1 MKGEDEENI
10 RGENK
15 KKVGTKDEE
24 NIGGEDEE
32 SIEVEDR
39 IMTMIE
45 ELRTCG
51 NGQKHSVIIPPYL
64 ILGYLGM
71 NIAMGIVG
79 LPELQDYWTRE
90 PLHVP

>member
-1 MKGEDEENI
+1 MKGEDEENV

-32 SIEVEDR
+32 SIEVKDR

-51 NGQKHSVIIPPYL
+51 NGQKHSAIIPPYL
-64 ILGYLGM
+64 L
-71 NIAMGIVG
+71 
-79 LPELQDYWTRE
+79 
-90 PLHVP
+90 LHITKKLDQLKQQKAETLHLSSSYVSF